1 VPFILIDLGIKPM
14 AKASL
19 RTASI
24 YCLALW
30 VAIWLLFLLMR
41 LSPFDIRVIPGIGI
55 VMLTALAV
63 ALVAPIVAAGLAG
76 AALVRQPRAPL
87 NLLTFGCAI
96 AALVGQ
102 WFLFLI
108 SRWL

>member
-1 VPFILIDLGIKPM
+1 MVKS
-14 AKASL
+14 SL

-24 YCLALW
+24 CCLALW
-30 VAIWLLFLLMR
+30 VAIWFMFLLMR
-41 LSPFDIRVIPGIGI
+41 FSPLDIRGIPGIGTI
-55 VMLTALAV
+55 TLIALAV
-63 ALVAPIVAAGLAG
+63 ALVAPIVATGLAG

-96 AALVGQ
+96 AALFGQ
-102 WFLFLI
+102 VFLFLI